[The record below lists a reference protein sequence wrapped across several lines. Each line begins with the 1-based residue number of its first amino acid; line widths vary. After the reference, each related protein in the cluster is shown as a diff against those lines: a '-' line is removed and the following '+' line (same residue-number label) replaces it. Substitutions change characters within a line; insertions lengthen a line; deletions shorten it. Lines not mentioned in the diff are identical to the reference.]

1 MTQSCLADTLSEVSN
16 AGVNKVLNKRR
27 RSGHTQP
34 ARQRS
39 AIAPSVCGAPA
50 LLDQDDQTTIP
61 EGEQEEKHPHH
72 DEDDGMGW
80 ESEDEDD
87 NHLPPPPLPLPH
99 LDRSTVITVDA
110 TTVDDE
116 EGKPSSAS
124 KRKPRI
130 TYTKEDKELTKQ
142 IHRSHVLCLL
152 GRAMLYDT
160 AADDPTLQ
168 ALMVSLVPLKILQT
182 LPVVNSSDNDNGKDK
197 KRRREHW
204 TVEYAERIVK
214 WFSSEF
220 KLSPHTS
227 QQQLAIDTIV
237 ARNKDN
243 DEIAAALELGEKGVD
258 SIIAQL
264 TTAAEEKRGGGE
276 ELVALFV
283 AMMRGLGGLVRSTRV
298 VEPSSLRPGDAVKQ
312 EEHAVKRFQNRKQQ
326 QQQQQRSDVGGS
338 EAVIDLT
345 VEEKEEEEEMTVGE
359 IAKMLLT
366 KAAGSGKRKKS
377 NASINNKR
385 KKGTKDVDTA
395 VKEEEIEVGDDGT
408 TNDDNTNKKKKK
420 SKGELELELQL
431 AIAMAATAFQQ
442 PQQDDDGDANDGDD
456 TEKRKKTTHPSSKPK
471 PQIHRSRSASWSA
484 SLSQDIGTFWCELFI
499 GSLTTGKWVHVDPLT
514 CLVNKEQQVEGL
526 RARGSALP
534 YVVSL
539 MGGGSNVKDVTKR
552 YVVSYIQS
560 QKYRDDEWW
569 SETLQPLRKVP
580 MELLSSSLSIGASD
594 AVEKMQLDGRN
605 NNNINNNKKK
615 NKKDK
620 ESPTAGEITFTT
632 PPNNNSMNQ
641 QLARLLTDR
650 EDAEL
655 HELELREKMSKPSTI
670 SAFKNHPTYVL
681 KRHIS
686 KYQCVKPGATF
697 CGCHN
702 GEMYYNKED
711 ITELHTVQKWRQ
723 LGSEVVESELHK
735 PAKIVKK
742 RGAAAA
748 MVNNNNNGSRKDI
761 GVVDEN
767 EELDDGDG
775 EGEGEGMTQ
784 LYGDWQTRELIL
796 KGAENGK
803 VPRNERGNVEVP
815 PFAHAMPPGC
825 IHLNLPSIAGICRK
839 LMKEMENTN
848 VIMDYA
854 PALMGFEY
862 RRGGAVPKIE
872 GVVVCEEV
880 HQMVLERYWED
891 RKEREEKERKKR
903 EKEEEEARNM
913 MKKTL
918 EARARLEAGGG
929 GGSGGNG
936 SRSMAEAAKMLVE
949 EQRDE
954 AVPSG
959 RKRKKKQK
967 LGGTKDGEP
976 DLDLDIEEI

>member
-1 MTQSCLADTLSEVSN
+1 MPADTLSQVSN

-27 RSGHTQP
+27 RTGHTQP

-50 LLDQDDQTTIP
+50 LLDQDDQTTIQ
-61 EGEQEEKHPHH
+61 EEEEQEDKLPPH
-72 DEDDGMGW
+72 DEDDGMEW
-80 ESEDEDD
+80 ESEDDDD
-87 NHLPPPPLPLPH
+87 NRFPSPLPH
-99 LDRSTVITVDA
+99 LNRSTIITVDA

-116 EGKPSSAS
+116 GKPSSSS

-130 TYTKEDKELTKQ
+130 TYTKEDKDLARL
-142 IHRSHVLCLL
+142 IHRSHLLCLL

-168 ALMVSLVPLKILQT
+168 ALMVSLVPSKILQT
-182 LPVVNSSDNDNGKDK
+182 LPVSSSSGNNSGSDSYNK
-197 KRRREHW
+197 KKKIREQW
-204 TVEYAERIVK
+204 MVEDAERIVK

-227 QQQLAIDTIV
+227 QQQLAVDTIV
-237 ARNKDN
+237 ARNNSNN
-243 DEIAAALELGEKGVD
+243 DGDQIAAALKLAEKGVE
-258 SIIAQL
+258 SITEQL
-264 TTAAEEKRGGGE
+264 IKGAKMKKGGGE

-283 AMMRGLGGLVRSTRV
+283 AMMRGLGGLARSTRV
-298 VEPSSLRPGDAVKQ
+298 VEPSSLRPGDVVKQ
-312 EEHAVKRFQNRKQQ
+312 EEHAVKRFQSRKQQ
-326 QQQQQRSDVGGS
+326 QQRGYMGGN

-345 VEEKEEEEEMTVGE
+345 GEEEEEKEEEMTVGE

-366 KAAGSGKRKKS
+366 KAAGSSRRRKT
-377 NASINNKR
+377 NASNNSNNNS
-385 KKGTKDVDTA
+385 KGAEIVDAA
-395 VKEEEIEVGDDGT
+395 VKEEEEEEEEGDDKT
-408 TNDDNTNKKKKK
+408 TDNNNKKKKK
-420 SKGELELELQL
+420 SKGDLELEQQL

-442 PQQDDDGDANDGDD
+442 PQQDGDEDEDDD
-456 TEKRKKTTHPSSKPK
+456 TKNNKKKTTHPSSKPK
-471 PQIHRSRSASWSA
+471 TQIGRSKSASWST

-514 CLVNKEQQVEGL
+514 CLINKEQQVEGL

-534 YVVSL
+534 YVISL
-539 MGGGSNVKDVTKR
+539 MGGGNNVKDVTKR
-552 YVVSYIQS
+552 YVSSYIQS
-560 QKYRDDEWW
+560 QKDRDDEWW
-569 SETLQPLRKVP
+569 SETLQPLRRVP
-580 MELLSSSLSIGASD
+580 VELLSSSLAMEAFDVG
-594 AVEKMQLDGRN
+594 EKKKERN
-605 NNNINNNKKK
+605 NDK

-620 ESPTAGEITFTT
+620 QSSIASEITFTT
-632 PPNNNSMNQ
+632 PPNTNNTTISIN
-641 QLARLLTDR
+641 QLAKLLTER

-686 KYQCVKPGATF
+686 KYQCVKPGSTF

-702 GEMYYNKED
+702 GEMYYNKKD
-711 ITELHTVQKWRQ
+711 ITELHTIQKWRQ
-723 LGSEVVESELHK
+723 LGREVVENEVNK

-742 RGAAAA
+742 RGAAAM
-748 MVNNNNNGSRKDI
+748 MVNNNKHSSSSSSNSSRKKAKSID
-761 GVVDEN
+761 VDRDDN
-767 EELDDGDG
+767 EEQADGNDEGDG
-775 EGEGEGMTQ
+775 EVVMTQ

-825 IHLNLPSIAGICRK
+825 VHLNLPSIAGICRK
-839 LMKEMENTN
+839 LTKEMENDT
-848 VIMDYA
+848 IDYA
-854 PALMGFEY
+854 PALVGFDY

-891 RKEREEKERKKR
+891 RKDREETDRKKR
-903 EKEEEEARNM
+903 EKEEEEARSM
-913 MKKTL
+913 MRKTL
-918 EARARLEAGGG
+918 EARARLEAGVGN
-929 GGSGGNG
+929 GNG
-936 SRSMAEAAKMLVE
+936 STSMAEAAMMLVE
-949 EQRDE
+949 EQQEE

-959 RKRKKKQK
+959 PRGRKMKQK
-967 LGGTKDGEP
+967 EVAKRDGEP
-976 DLDLDIEEI
+976 IDLDIEEI